1 MISES
6 SYLAARIVS
15 ASVEKHFKYH
25 IELASER
32 GEKDLAPL
40 PEAQAIENIIDVS
53 FWASLRQEEGYSPK
67 ISLAYLP
74 PELAGQP
81 IIFEHRHPLTPTI
94 LTKLSPGLE
103 RPGLYLGVWQEG
115 GALFV
120 WGTTLIIPNL
130 CLVIDVSEPGL
141 LVVKHRRVVGFGKF
155 ANVAILQG
163 DQVKIVDEKSAVS
176 PDCPALLQ
184 SLLGST
190 SPSSWD
196 DYENVLVQIAVAM
209 RAHKRGGIM
218 LVVPAETQSWRD
230 SILHPMK
237 YVVAP
242 AYDGIFYLMEQD
254 VRDRNQIDWQTSLK
268 SEIERVAGLTAI
280 DGATLITDK
289 YELLAFGAK
298 ISRKKGNA
306 RVEEILF
313 SEPVLGGIPK
323 KVNPSQNGGTR
334 HLSAAQ
340 FIFDQRDALALVAS
354 QDGHYTIFS
363 WSEHEE
369 MVLAHK
375 IDTLLL

>member
-6 SYLAARIVS
+6 SYLASRIVS
-15 ASVEKHFKYH
+15 ASVERHFKHH
-25 IELASER
+25 IELARQR

-53 FWASLRQEEGYSPK
+53 FWASLRREEGYSPK
-67 ISLAYLP
+67 ISLAFLP
-74 PELAGQP
+74 PEMAGQP
-81 IIFEHRHPLTPTI
+81 IVFEHRHPLTPAI

-103 RPGLYLGVWQEG
+103 RPGVYLGVWQEND
-115 GALFV
+115 ALYV
-120 WGTTLIIPNL
+120 WGTTLKIPNL
-130 CLVIDVSEPGL
+130 CLVVDVSEPGL

-163 DQVKIVDEKSAVS
+163 DQVKIVDERSAS
-176 PDCPALLQ
+176 LPDCPALLQ

-196 DYENVLVQIAVAM
+196 DYENVLVQIAVSM

-218 LVVPAETQSWRD
+218 LVIPSETQSWRD
-230 SILHPMK
+230 SIIHPMK
-237 YVVAP
+237 YVVSP
-242 AYDGIFYLMEQD
+242 AYDGIYYLMEQD
-254 VRDRNQIDWQTSLK
+254 IRDRSQVVWQTALR

-298 ISRKKGNA
+298 ISRKKGNS
-306 RVEEILF
+306 RVEQILF
-313 SEPVLGGIPK
+313 NEPILGGVPK
-323 KVNPSQNGGTR
+323 KINPSHNGGTR

-340 FIFDQRDALALVAS
+340 FLFDQRDALALVAS

-363 WSEHEE
+363 WSPQAE
-369 MVLAHK
+369 MVQAHK